1 MSAFFS
7 NLATALPAALWVGR
21 IVLLAAAAWVLLR
34 CGISLLGNR
43 EAPEV
48 WGLRSLSTAARKDL
62 THWENIVGRMRSADV
77 RVNFPSVSRCHAA
90 ICRDDRGQWT
100 VYPVNRSSGVLLNGE
115 RTLVAASLKAGD
127 CIAVGGVEMYFFPST
142 ESDVAK
148 VARRRVEEQRHRHT
162 SQAGTLVLVNVCQA
176 LLFLQVFLTAQAED
190 RLPIGVAFGGLALL
204 SWVLYGIYRAA
215 QRSAYELESLVFLLI
230 SIGAAVTAAYD
241 PASLYKLLIT
251 MVMGMVLFLG
261 QIGGDIGGGLCQ
273 LSNLIFW
280 MTLHTPLTVTE
291 RYRHSHDVF
300 PDANRTQPFGSGATC
315 AYPHRDLMIRND
327 TDRPYQLCLRVGE
340 THLEG
345 AWRST
350 EPPALQFR
358 VIEKDARID
367 QASWGG
373 YIRHNQLWREVYGL
387 SGALLEEQYLCTN
400 DAIMMYS
407 PLLAAENTND

>member
-48 WGLRSLSTAARKDL
+48 WGFVSLSNGARYDL
-62 THWENIVGRMRSADV
+62 THWENMVGRMRSADV

-115 RTLVAASLKAGD
+115 RTLAAASLKAGD

-142 ESDVAK
+142 ESDEAK

-176 LLFLQVFLTAQAED
+176 LLFLQVFLTAQAEN
-190 RLPIGVAFGGLALL
+190 RLPMGVAFGGLALL

-251 MVMGMVLFLG
+251 VVMGMVLFLA
-261 QIGGDIGGGLCQ
+261 
-273 LSNLIFW
+273 
-280 MTLHTPLTVTE
+280 M
-291 RYRHSHDVF
+291 
-300 PDANRTQPFGSGATC
+300 SGVL
-315 AYPHRDLMIRND
+315 RDLHLSIR
-327 TDRPYQLCLRVGE
+327 
-340 THLEG
+340 
-345 AWRST
+345 
-350 EPPALQFR
+350 
-358 VIEKDARID
+358 ARWPVAI
-367 QASWGG
+367 AA
-373 YIRHNQLWREVYGL
+373 
-387 SGALLEEQYLCTN
+387 GALLAFNCLVGKKKVRQIPHGQ
-400 DAIMMYS
+400 AHR
-407 PLLAAENTND
+407 LL